1 MLLYVLFY
9 NPVKSWFDSG
19 IAFKM
24 IHIYMEKIMNIHSF
38 KFKLMAY
45 ITSIVIIAIII
56 IQLIT
61 LVMTYYTINDEINNK
76 MPLKMDAI
84 ISEMNIKMNMHSSI
98 VRSLASL
105 AQSNGNQIS
114 RVNYINIL
122 KDFAGDN
129 NASFGFGI
137 WFEPFKYSP
146 AIKYFGP
153 YAYRD
158 KDKIIVTTD
167 YETAAYDFHNQG
179 WYKTGAG
186 KPENSISW
194 STPFFDDA
202 TGVTMI
208 SAVSPFY
215 NSGKDFMGVASGDF
229 DIAELQNIVQSI
241 KDEKTNLSAFLLN
254 SDGTFIAYQDK
265 NFIMKKKITEHP
277 DKNFASLGNEII
289 KLKNGNSKIE
299 FEGDKKWV
307 YFREMKETGWIL
319 CITVSESKL
328 YSPLYKM
335 GVATIFIA
343 IIAIAI
349 SLLISFYISGKISN
363 PVKAMSEFANKL
375 AEGDFTGRIKINQTD
390 EIGHLANAL
399 NSSADNLE
407 DLITNIVMSAENLSQ
422 AVDQIT
428 KGNMNLSQRTTE
440 QAAALEE
447 IASTIEENTA
457 TVDRNAENSKSAQKL
472 TNEGAQKS
480 AIGSDQAV
488 VAIQSINEINDSS
501 KKISEI
507 ISVIN
512 EIAFQTNLLA
522 LNAAVEAARAGDQ
535 GKGFAVVAGEV
546 RNLAQR
552 SGSAAKEIEILIK
565 ESVEKVEKGTQVV
578 VQSGEFLKEIANT
591 AKATANIISEIAA
604 ASDEQRQGMDQI
616 NKAILELDSATQQN
630 AALVEETASASEQ
643 MANQAQEMLAL
654 MSRFT
659 IKNKKMKTES
669 GVKSQTKTI
678 QKTVKEIPKKPAER
692 KPEKFQQGKLK
703 AEVQKSKI
711 ITDSKPAAPAQK
723 KDIANDIDD
732 FMNDDGFEKF

>member
-1 MLLYVLFY
+1 
-9 NPVKSWFDSG
+9 
-19 IAFKM
+19 
-24 IHIYMEKIMNIHSF
+24 MNIHSF

-45 ITSIVIIAIII
+45 ITSIVIAAIITI
-56 IQLIT
+56 LVIS
-61 LVMTYYTINDEINNK
+61 LVMTYYAINDEISDK

-105 AQSNGNQIS
+105 AQSNRNSIS
-114 RVNYINIL
+114 RDNYINML
-122 KDFAGDN
+122 KDLTADN
-129 NASFGFGI
+129 TASFGFGI
-137 WFEPFKYSP
+137 WFEPFRYSP
-146 AIKYFGP
+146 ATKYFGP

-167 YETAAYDFHNQG
+167 YETAEYNFHNQD
-179 WYKTGAG
+179 WYKTGVG

-194 STPFFDDA
+194 SKPFFDEA

-208 SAVSPFY
+208 SAVSPFFDT
-215 NSGKDFMGVASGDF
+215 GKNFMGIASGDF
-229 DIAELQNIVQSI
+229 DIAELQNIVQSL
-241 KDEKTNLSAFLLN
+241 KDEKTDLNAFLLG
-254 SDGTFIAYQDK
+254 SDGTFVAYQDK
-265 NFIMKKKITEHP
+265 SLVMKKKITEHA

-289 KLKNGNSKIE
+289 KTKNGNSKITIN
-299 FEGDKKWV
+299 GDTRWI
-307 YFREMKETGWIL
+307 YFREFNETGWIL

-328 YSPLYKM
+328 YAPLYRM
-335 GVATIFIA
+335 IFATLLIA
-343 IIAIAI
+343 VIAIAI

-363 PVKAMSEFANKL
+363 PVRAMNEFANKL
-375 AEGDFTGRIKINQTD
+375 AEGDFTGRVKITQKD
-390 EIGHLANAL
+390 EIGELANAL

-407 DLITNIVMSAENLSQ
+407 DLITSIIMSAENLSQ
-422 AVDQIT
+422 VVDQIS

-440 QAAALEE
+440 QASALEE

-457 TVDRNAENSKSAQKL
+457 TVDRNAENSKSAQEL
-472 TNEGAQKS
+472 TQEGAKKS
-480 AIGSDQAV
+480 IIGSDQAV
-488 VAIQSINEINDSS
+488 VAIDSINEINESS

-507 ISVIN
+507 ITVIN

-552 SGSAAKEIEILIK
+552 SGSAAKEIEFLIK

-578 VQSGEFLKEIANT
+578 VQSGEFLKEIAAS
-591 AKATANIISEIAA
+591 AKTSAHLISEIAA

-616 NKAILELDSATQQN
+616 NRAIVELDSATQQN
-630 AALVEETASASEQ
+630 AALVEETASASEE

-659 IKNKKMKTES
+659 VRNKNVKIKSDQKITAVSGIITSARKKSEELKPKKFIPAKQEYTGNKS
-669 GVKSQTKTI
+669 GVINTEKSI
-678 QKTVKEIPKKPAER
+678 
-692 KPEKFQQGKLK
+692 
-703 AEVQKSKI
+703 
-711 ITDSKPAAPAQK
+711 KPAAE
-723 KDIANDIDD
+723 KDKSRNIDD

>member
-1 MLLYVLFY
+1 
-9 NPVKSWFDSG
+9 
-19 IAFKM
+19 
-24 IHIYMEKIMNIHSF
+24 MNIHSF
-38 KFKLMAY
+38 KFKLMSY
-45 ITSIVIIAIII
+45 ITSIVIVAIVT
-56 IQLIT
+56 IQIIT
-61 LVMTYYTINDEINNK
+61 LAMTYFAINEEINDK

-105 AQSNGNQIS
+105 AQSNRSTIS
-114 RVNYINIL
+114 RENYINML
-122 KDFAGDN
+122 KDLVGDN

-137 WFEPFKYSP
+137 WFEPFRYST
-146 AIKYFGP
+146 AVKFFGP

-167 YETAAYDFHNQG
+167 YETAEYNFHNQD
-179 WYKTGAG
+179 WYKTGVG

-194 STPFFDDA
+194 SAPFYDDA

-208 SAVSPFY
+208 SAVSPFFDA
-215 NSGKDFMGVASGDF
+215 GKNFMGLASGDF

-241 KDEKTNLSAFLLN
+241 KDDKTGLQAFLLDA
-254 SDGTFIAYQDK
+254 DGTFIAFQNKDL
-265 NFIMKKKITEHP
+265 IMKKKITDHS
-277 DKNFASLGNEII
+277 DKDFASLGNDVI
-289 KLKNGNSKIE
+289 KSKNGSSKITID
-299 FEGDKKWV
+299 GDKKWV
-307 YFREMKETGWIL
+307 YFREIKETGWIL

-328 YSPLYKM
+328 YAPLYKM
-335 GVATIFIA
+335 IFATLIIALIA
-343 IIAIAI
+343 IGI
-349 SLLISFYISGKISN
+349 SLLVSFYISGKISN

-375 AEGDFTGRIKINQTD
+375 AEGDFTDRVKIEQRD
-390 EIGHLANAL
+390 EIGDLAKAL

-407 DLITNIVMSAENLSQ
+407 DLITNIIMSAENLTS
-422 AVDQIT
+422 AVDQIS
-428 KGNMNLSQRTTE
+428 KGNMNLSQRTTQ
-440 QAAALEE
+440 QASALEE
-447 IASTIEENTA
+447 IAATIEENTA
-457 TVDRNAENSKSAQKL
+457 TVDRNAENSKSAQAL

-507 ISVIN
+507 ITVIN

-552 SGSAAKEIEILIK
+552 SGGAAKEIELLIK

-578 VQSGEFLKEIANT
+578 VQSGEFLKEIANAAKTT
-591 AKATANIISEIAA
+591 AHIISEIAA

-616 NKAILELDSATQQN
+616 NRAIVELDSATQQN
-630 AALVEETASASEQ
+630 AALVEETASASEE

-659 IKNKKMKTES
+659 IRNKNS
-669 GVKSQTKTI
+669 RSKTI
-678 QKTVKEIPKKPAER
+678 VEPIKKTPEKTAIKKTTEIKKQGTAQKFKPQAAEVKPVIIASEKKNEPSPKK
-692 KPEKFQQGKLK
+692 EK
-703 AEVQKSKI
+703 S
-711 ITDSKPAAPAQK
+711 S
-723 KDIANDIDD
+723 NIDD